1 MQIRAIIFAGKSR
14 QLLDEFTSTWCVLH
28 YTMNKTHADCDDA
41 SVCHSLSWR
50 FSYIAVFYSF
60 LKLQQSL
67 MSYLDVSELLGPN
80 LSSSDQCCLIGQ
92 YCIRSK
98 LVFTQVNTTQPGRWS
113 LLPGYKARVATQAVS
128 TLQQQTTE
136 NKFFCPKGHVFLW
149 LYCSLCQISP
159 QQKSLPV

>member
-41 SVCHSLSWR
+41 SVCHSLSWS

-136 NKFFCPKGHVFLW
+136 NKFFLSQRSCVFMVVLF
-149 LYCSLCQISP
+149 IVP
-159 QQKSLPV
+159 N